1 VTYPNEGAST
11 FRLLKFCSVDVRKF
25 VQLPAQRLSSLHRDE
40 CLAPGARKELRMD
53 NAPKSVSSIR
63 PQACRSATLR
73 QRVADEQMR
82 RTESKTIDLRAELSK
97 ALQAGRFTQA
107 LDLYELIEKRKPDEP
122 RWAHRK
128 GDLLR
133 RMGRQ
138 PDALIAYERAVHLYS
153 AKGFDARATATAK
166 LVLALDPNKGEVLE
180 WADSVAA
187 RRFEQQSR
195 NAIQLTY

>member
-1 VTYPNEGAST
+1 
-11 FRLLKFCSVDVRKF
+11 
-25 VQLPAQRLSSLHRDE
+25 
-40 CLAPGARKELRMD
+40 
-53 NAPKSVSSIR
+53 
-63 PQACRSATLR
+63 
-73 QRVADEQMR
+73 MR

-166 LVLALDPNKGEVLE
+166 LLLTLDPNKGEVLE

>member
-1 VTYPNEGAST
+1 
-11 FRLLKFCSVDVRKF
+11 
-25 VQLPAQRLSSLHRDE
+25 
-40 CLAPGARKELRMD
+40 MD
-53 NAPKSVSSIR
+53 TAPKSVSSIR

-82 RTESKTIDLRAELSK
+82 NTESKTIDLRAQLSK

-107 LDLYELIEKRKPDEP
+107 LDLYELIERRKPDEP

-166 LVLALDPNKGEVLE
+166 LMLALDPNKGEVLE
-180 WADSVAA
+180 WADSAAA